1 MREKRIIR
9 KRTYEGY
16 RGKSALAKIIR
27 KVKIV
32 RSDRSRAKGITSSW
46 ERISRRR
53 GPQLFFTDNWMEA
66 KATAPL
72 YEWKPN
78 SLITFAIAVD
88 SLYQPSLGG
97 RKEGDVS
104 RIRRRRCLG

>member
-1 MREKRIIR
+1 MREKRIIW
-9 KRTYEGY
+9 KSTSEGY

-104 RIRRRRCLG
+104 RITRRRCLG

>member
-9 KRTYEGY
+9 KSTYEGY
-16 RGKSALAKIIR
+16 RGKSALRRELEEAIAD
-27 KVKIV
+27 
-32 RSDRSRAKGITSSW
+32 SDRSRAEGITSSW

-53 GPQLFFTDNWMEA
+53 GPQLFFTDNWLEA

-104 RIRRRRCLG
+104 RITRRRCLG

>member
-1 MREKRIIR
+1 MREKRIIW
-9 KRTYEGY
+9 KSTYEGY
-16 RGKSALAKIIR
+16 RGQSALRRELEEAIAD
-27 KVKIV
+27 
-32 RSDRSRAKGITSSW
+32 SDRSRAEGITSSW

-53 GPQLFFTDNWMEA
+53 GPQQLKSWMEA

-88 SLYQPSLGG
+88 SLYQPSSGG

-104 RIRRRRCLG
+104 RRTRRRCLG

>member
-9 KRTYEGY
+9 KSTSEGY

-53 GPQLFFTDNWMEA
+53 GPQQLKSWMEA

-88 SLYQPSLGG
+88 SLYQPLLGG

-104 RIRRRRCLG
+104 RRTRRRCLG

>member
-53 GPQLFFTDNWMEA
+53 GPQLSDI
-66 KATAPL
+66 
-72 YEWKPN
+72 
-78 SLITFAIAVD
+78 S
-88 SLYQPSLGG
+88 
-97 RKEGDVS
+97 
-104 RIRRRRCLG
+104 

>member
-1 MREKRIIR
+1 MMIGIR
-9 KRTYEGY
+9 NTDFG
-16 RGKSALAKIIR
+16 
-27 KVKIV
+27 
-32 RSDRSRAKGITSSW
+32 RSEENGITSSW

-88 SLYQPSLGG
+88 SLLLIKHRQVEGKKVINERLREGG
-97 RKEGDVS
+97 ARDDK
-104 RIRRRRCLG
+104 

>member
-72 YEWKPN
+72 YEWKLN

-88 SLYQPSLGG
+88 SLYQPPSGG
-97 RKEGDVS
+97 RKEGDQ
-104 RIRRRRCLG
+104 

>member
-9 KRTYEGY
+9 KSTYEGY
-16 RGKSALAKIIR
+16 RGKSALRRELEEEAIAD
-27 KVKIV
+27 
-32 RSDRSRAKGITSSW
+32 SDRGRAKGITSSW

-53 GPQLFFTDNWMEA
+53 GPQQLKSWMEA

-88 SLYQPSLGG
+88 SLYQPSSGG

-104 RIRRRRCLG
+104 RITRRRCLG

>member
-1 MREKRIIR
+1 MGEDLAQERPTAI
-9 KRTYEGY
+9 
-16 RGKSALAKIIR
+16 KS
-27 KVKIV
+27 
-32 RSDRSRAKGITSSW
+32 
-46 ERISRRR
+46 
-53 GPQLFFTDNWMEA
+53 WMEA

-88 SLYQPSLGG
+88 SLYQPSSGG

-104 RIRRRRCLG
+104 RITRRRCLG